1 MTALNFYNVMAFI
14 WHELGASISHFT
26 PHCVNFEIHKSI
38 MLHLFHFH
46 LASAFYLWHACVR
59 IIPFS
64 KISIDCVTA
73 QERRVEHVIYSN
85 LMFNDTIYSI
95 HILDFGIIY
104 ATMTCACWCVWGVNA
119 LALAPAH
126 SVPLA
131 RFIVACVAAM
141 RIVRR
146 FSFSLFIH
154 IRIILFSDSLII

>member
-1 MTALNFYNVMAFI
+1 MCD
-14 WHELGASISHFT
+14 S
-26 PHCVNFEIHKSI
+26 
-38 MLHLFHFH
+38 
-46 LASAFYLWHACVR
+46 
-59 IIPFS
+59 
-64 KISIDCVTA
+64 A
-73 QERRVEHVIYSN
+73 QETRVEHVIYSN
-85 LMFNDTIYSI
+85 VMFNDTIYSI

-154 IRIILFSDSLII
+154 IRIILFSDSLIIWWQWESLVRLIDSIRMTQKFTNIMTNGERLL